1 MRLKELADLHI
12 GLPIKRWESPGG
24 TEHRMLSARQ
34 ISPYGEI
41 TGSEPFSARVGIGGM
56 FFTRP
61 GDIVMKIAAPNQ
73 ALCITREED
82 CGLLVSSYFAIIR
95 CRQPGRCAP
104 EYLNAFFNSPAFAQ
118 AAGRARICSTVQ
130 SLKLSTL
137 QELEIPLPDPER
149 QRSIAEF
156 FALSNAEQKQLEA
169 LLTAKRRYHQFL
181 LARQFGG
188 DRGQ

>member
-34 ISPYGEI
+34 ISPYGE
-41 TGSEPFSARVGIGGM
+41 
-56 FFTRP
+56 
-61 GDIVMKIAAPNQ
+61 
-73 ALCITREED
+73 ITREED